1 MEDNMHQETIWPKEK
16 AKLYPLLAQQV
27 QALAEGC
34 PPVSALA
41 NAAALLWDAL
51 DDINWAGFYLLKADT
66 LHLGPFQGKTA
77 CTMIPVGRGV
87 CGTAAA
93 QREVQLVPDVHEFPG
108 HIACD
113 SASNSEIVLPL
124 LTDGCLL
131 GVMDID
137 SPVFSRFDEQDAAG
151 LQQLCDILVNQVDWS
166 CGIL

>member
-1 MEDNMHQETIWPKEK
+1 MHQETAWPADQAERYSLM
-16 AKLYPLLAQQV
+16 AKQLT
-27 QALAEGC
+27 ALIEGC

-41 NAAALLWDAL
+41 NAAALLWEAL
-51 DDINWAGFYLLKADT
+51 EDINWAGFYLLKNSV
-66 LHLGPFQGKTA
+66 LYLGPFQGKSA

-93 QREVQLVPDVHEFPG
+93 ERRIQLVKDVHDFPG

-124 LTDGCLL
+124 IKDGALL

-137 SPVFSRFDEQDAAG
+137 SPMFSRFDEADAEG
-151 LQQLCDILVNQVDWS
+151 LNVLCSILTEQLDWTT
-166 CGIL
+166 LL

>member
-1 MEDNMHQETIWPKEK
+1 MHQETIWPKNKSALYELLEK
-16 AKLYPLLAQQV
+16 QLTEMV
-27 QALAEGC
+27 DGC
-34 PPVSALA
+34 PPISALA

-51 DDINWAGFYLLKADT
+51 EDINWAGFYLLKVNT

-77 CTMIPVGRGV
+77 CTLIPVGRGV

-93 QREVQLVPDVHEFPG
+93 ERTVQLVPDVHQFPG

-124 LTDGCLL
+124 IKNGALL

-137 SPVFSRFDEQDAAG
+137 SPMFSRFDATDANG
-151 LQQLCDILVNQVDWS
+151 LECLCNILVDCVDWS
-166 CGIL
+166 HGLL